1 MAQNFPEVWESRVR
15 EKLTSENVAPWLDG
29 IMELD
34 SDVHTLGEG
43 TATEQNIIH
52 IPIETFSPEVLINN
66 STYPIEVQ
74 EYEDGTKSIALDKYQ
89 TKATSI
95 SDDAA
100 MGASYNKI
108 DTATRGHVRQI
119 NSTKYKKAIHA
130 LAPAT
135 HSVKTPVINLKDGYT
150 AQDVVDAMVDVKSA
164 FDKDQIPEF
173 GRRFVLSTDH
183 YNVLLKDRQRF
194 ANLFVDHNTGKVN
207 QQIAGFDVYTY
218 VANPFYDATGKKVPY
233 GSVPAADAKVA
244 SVAYYIDNVGKKTGN
259 TKQYFSP
266 AHANPTTQ
274 TNLINYRHYFI
285 VMPVQNQAIGAII

>member
-1 MAQNFPEVWESRVR
+1 MAQNFPEVWEQRVR
-15 EKLTSENVAPWLDG
+15 EKLTSENIAPWLDG

-130 LAPAT
+130 LAPAS
-135 HSVKTPVINLKDGYT
+135 HSVKTPVIKLKDGYT

-207 QQIAGFDVYTY
+207 QQIAGFEVYTY

-233 GSVPAADAKVA
+233 GSVPDADAKVA

-259 TKQYFSP
+259 TKQYFS
-266 AHANPTTQ
+266 AASANPTTQ

-285 VMPVQNQAIGAII
+285 VMPVELKAIGAII

>member
-1 MAQNFPEVWESRVR
+1 MASNFPEVWESRVR
-15 EKLTSENVAPWLDG
+15 EKLTSENVAPWLDN
-29 IMELD
+29 ITELD
-34 SDVHTLGEG
+34 SDVQTLGLG

-52 IPIETFSPEVLINN
+52 IPIETFSPDVLINN

-74 EYEDGTKSIALDKYQ
+74 EYEDGTKSLALDKYQ
-89 TKATSI
+89 TKATSV

-119 NSTKYKKAIHA
+119 TSSKYKKAAHA
-130 LAPAT
+130 IAPAQHT
-135 HSVKTPVINLKDGYT
+135 TATPVLVLKDGYT
-150 AQDVVDAMVDVKSA
+150 AEDVINAMIDVKDA
-164 FDKDQIPEF
+164 FDKAQIPEF

-218 VANPFYDATGKKVPY
+218 VANPYYDATGKKVPY
-233 GSVPAADAKVA
+233 GSVPGDDAKVA
-244 SVAYYIDNVGKKTGN
+244 SFAFYDDNIGKKTGI
-259 TKQYFSP
+259 TKQYFSQ
-266 AHANPTTQ
+266 ASANPTTQ

-285 VMPVQNQAIGAII
+285 AMPVQNLAIAAII